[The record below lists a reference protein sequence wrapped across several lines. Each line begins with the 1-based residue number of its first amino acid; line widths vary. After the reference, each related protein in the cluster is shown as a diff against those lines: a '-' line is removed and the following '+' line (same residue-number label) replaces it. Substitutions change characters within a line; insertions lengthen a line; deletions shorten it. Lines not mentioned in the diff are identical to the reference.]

1 MPLTSGTRL
10 GRYEVRTQIGAG
22 GMGEVYLA
30 QDLNL
35 RRSVALKLLPAEY
48 TQDEG
53 RLRRFEQEAC
63 AASGLNH
70 PNILTIHEIGAEGE
84 AHFIATEF
92 IDGESLRYRMTRG
105 DMKLREMLDV
115 VIQVAA
121 ALTAA
126 HEAGIVHR
134 DIKPENIMVR
144 RDGYVK
150 VLDFGLAKLMERRTT
165 DSEASTMVNTDP
177 GVVMGTASY
186 MSPEQA
192 RGIEVDARTDIWSL
206 GVVIYEMIAGRTPFE
221 GATTGDMLG
230 LILGD
235 RNAPPLARFAG
246 DVPSELERIVTK
258 ALTKDREER
267 YQTAKDLLIDLKRLK
282 QQLEVEAEIER
293 TAAPEFRVGA
303 TGTGDRR
310 AAVQTMGQP
319 APASTSNVPH
329 IAGEITRNKLGIGI
343 AVVVLLAIAA
353 FAYFAYFARRDSGS
367 VREAITSIAVLP
379 FVNASNNPDAEYLS
393 DGISESLIN
402 SLSQL
407 PQLKVIARSSSFK
420 FRGTDANPQE
430 AAKALGVEAILTGRV
445 IQLGDQLQISA
456 ELVDARDGTHVW
468 GEQYNRKAADLLAVQ
483 SEISRE
489 ISEKLRI
496 RLSGEERKQL
506 AKRYTENTEA
516 YQLYLKGR
524 YYWNKRTPED
534 LKKGIGYFQQAI
546 DIDPNYALAFAGL
559 ADSYIIFGNFG
570 LLPPKEVYPKAR
582 GAAQKAL
589 EIDGNL
595 AEAQVSMAFVKAL
608 FEWDWQGADA
618 GFKRAIELNPNYG
631 PAHQWYGV
639 YLAGAGRLTEAVAQA
654 QRAQEV
660 DPLSLTINSVVGWM
674 LYFDRQYDRAIEQEK
689 KTLEM
694 DPNFVLSYHYRGMA
708 YEQKGMYPEAIADL
722 QNAVTLSGSR
732 TTVLGPLGHAYAIA
746 GRRSEARKV
755 LDEVMQLRAR
765 AYFPSYEIALIY
777 TGMGEKDQAFKWL
790 DKAYEERSP
799 WLIHIRVDPRFETLH
814 SDPRFADLVRRVGLS
829 P

>member
-1 MPLTSGTRL
+1 MPLNAGTRL

-22 GMGEVYLA
+22 GMGDVYLA

-92 IDGESLRYRMTRG
+92 IDGESLRLRMTRG
-105 DMKLREMLDV
+105 DMKLREMLDI

-144 RDGYVK
+144 HDGYVK
-150 VLDFGLAKLMERRTT
+150 VLDFGLAKLIERRIT

-192 RGIEVDARTDIWSL
+192 RGIDVDARTDIWSL
-206 GVVIYEMIAGRTPFE
+206 GVVIYEMIAGRVPFE
-221 GATTGDMLG
+221 GTTTGDMLS
-230 LILGD
+230 LILGE
-235 RNAPPLARFAG
+235 RNAPPLARFAR

-258 ALTKDREER
+258 ALTKERGER
-267 YQTAKDLLIDLKRLK
+267 YQTARDLLIDLKRLK
-282 QQLEVEAEIER
+282 QQLDVEAEIER
-293 TAAPEFRVGA
+293 TTAPEFAAGA
-303 TGTGDRR
+303 TGTGDKS

-319 APASTSNVPH
+319 APASTSNAQH
-329 IAGEITRNKLGIGI
+329 IAGEIARNKLGIGI
-343 AVVVLLAIAA
+343 AAVVLLAIAA
-353 FAYFAYFARRDSGS
+353 FAYFAYFARRDGGS
-367 VREAITSIAVLP
+367 AREAITSIAVLP
-379 FVNASNNPDAEYLS
+379 FVNASNNPEAEYLS

-402 SLSQL
+402 TLSQVPNL
-407 PQLKVIARSSSFK
+407 RVVPRSTVFRYKGRDIDPQTIGR
-420 FRGTDANPQE
+420 E
-430 AAKALGVEAILTGRV
+430 LGVRAVLTGKLVQRGDTLS
-445 IQLGDQLQISA
+445 IQTELIDVAEESQL
-456 ELVDARDGTHVW
+456 W
-468 GEQYNRKAADLLAVQ
+468 GEQYNRKLADLLAVQ
-483 SEISRE
+483 EEISRE

-524 YYWNKRTPED
+524 YHWNKRTPED

-595 AEAQVSMAFVKAL
+595 AEAQVSLAFVKAL

-639 YLAGAGRLTEAVAQA
+639 YLAGAGRLTEAVAEA

-674 LYFDRQYDRAIEQEK
+674 LYFDRQYDRAIEQEN

-694 DPNFVLSYHYRGMA
+694 DPNFVLSYRYRGMA

-722 QNAVTLSGSR
+722 QKAVTLSGAR
-732 TTVLGPLGHAYAIA
+732 TTSSLGHAYAIA

-755 LDEVMQLRAR
+755 LDEAMQLRAQE
-765 AYFPSYEIALIY
+765 YLPSYEIAIIY
-777 TGMGEKDQAFKWL
+777 TGMGEKDQAFEWL

-814 SDPRFADLVRRVGLS
+814 SDARFADLVRRVGL
-829 P
+829 PL

>member
-1 MPLTSGTRL
+1 MSVVVGSRL
-10 GRYEVRTQIGAG
+10 GHYEILSTLGAG

-30 QDLNL
+30 QDSKLG
-35 RRSVALKLLPAEY
+35 RRVALKLLPSEF
-48 TQDEG
+48 TKDES
-53 RLRRFEQEAC
+53 RVRRFQQEAR
-63 AASGLNH
+63 AASALNH
-70 PNILTIHEIGAEGE
+70 PNILTIHEIGSENNTY
-84 AHFIATEF
+84 FIATEF
-92 IDGESLRYRMTRG
+92 IEGRTLRDYMSAAQ
-105 DMKLREMLDV
+105 MKTSEVLDV
-115 VIQVAA
+115 ATQVAS
-121 ALTAA
+121 ALAAA
-126 HEAGIVHR
+126 HAAGVVHR
-134 DIKPENIMVR
+134 DIKPENIMLR
-144 RDGYVK
+144 HDRIVK
-150 VLDFGLAKLMERRTT
+150 VLDFGLAKLTERETT
-165 DSEASTMVNTDP
+165 DTEAPTLVNTDA
-177 GVVMGTASY
+177 GVVMGTARY
-186 MSPEQA
+186 MSPEQV
-192 RGIEVDARTDIWSL
+192 RGLAVDARTDVWSL
-206 GVVIYEMIAGRTPFE
+206 GVVTHEMLTGRVP
-221 GATTGDMLG
+221 
-230 LILGD
+230 
-235 RNAPPLARFAG
+235 FAG
-246 DVPSELERIVTK
+246 ETASDVIAAVLEREPQPLVSSGEEIPLELKRIVSK
-258 ALTKDREER
+258 ALRKDCEER
-267 YQTAKDLLIDLKRLK
+267 YQTIKDMLVDLKSLK
-282 QQLEVEAEIER
+282 QELEFDAKMKRSTQSQSQGVEGTPTSIEQTTTVKQ
-293 TAAPEFRVGA
+293 TAAPTPSAEYVVSGIKRHKFKVG
-303 TGTGDRR
+303 
-310 AAVQTMGQP
+310 
-319 APASTSNVPH
+319 
-329 IAGEITRNKLGIGI
+329 
-343 AVVVLLAIAA
+343 VLLVALLLAGTAIA
-353 FAYFAYFARRDSGS
+353 YFGYFGRADKD
-367 VREAITSIAVLP
+367 AITSIAVLP
-379 FVNASNNPDAEYLS
+379 FVNASADPNMEYLS
-393 DGISESLIN
+393 DGLAESLIN

-407 PQLKVIARSSSFK
+407 PKLRVVPRSTV
-420 FRGTDANPQE
+420 FRYKGREVDPQTVGRE
-430 AAKALGVEAILTGRV
+430 LGVRAVLTGKLVQRGDTLS
-445 IQLGDQLQISA
+445 IQT
-456 ELVDARDGTHVW
+456 ELVDVAEESQLW
-468 GEQYNRKAADLLAVQ
+468 GEQYNRKLADLLAVQ
-483 SEISRE
+483 EEISRE

-694 DPNFVLSYHYRGMA
+694 DPNFVLSYRYRGMA

-777 TGMGEKDQAFKWL
+777 TGMGEKDQAFEWL

-799 WLIHIRVDPRFETLH
+799 WLIHLRVDPRFETLY
-814 SDPRFADLVRRVGLS
+814 SDPRYADMLRRIGL
-829 P
+829 PQ

>member
-1 MPLTSGTRL
+1 MPLNAGTRL

-92 IDGESLRYRMTRG
+92 IDGESLRQRMTRS

-150 VLDFGLAKLMERRTT
+150 VLDFGLAKLIERRTT

-192 RGIEVDARTDIWSL
+192 RGTDVDARTDIWSL
-206 GVVIYEMIAGRTPFE
+206 GVVIYEMMAGRVPFE
-221 GATTGDMLG
+221 GTTTGDMIG

-235 RNAPPLARFAG
+235 KNAPPLARFARE
-246 DVPSELERIVTK
+246 VPAELERIVTK
-258 ALTKDREER
+258 ALTKERDAR

-282 QQLEVEAEIER
+282 QQLDVDAEIER
-293 TAAPEFRVGA
+293 TAAPGFTAGA
-303 TGTGDRR
+303 TGTSGMG
-310 AAVQTMGQP
+310 AAVQTAQP
-319 APASTSNVPH
+319 SPVSATNAQYGHKSGLLIPGV
-329 IAGEITRNKLGIGI
+329 ILLGL
-343 AVVVLLAIAA
+343 AAIAA
-353 FAYFAYFARRDSGS
+353 IAYFGYFAGDRTGALNSSGGK
-367 VREAITSIAVLP
+367 EAITSIAVLP

-420 FRGTDANPQE
+420 FKGKSAEPSE
-430 AAKALGVEAILTGRV
+430 VAKALGVRAIVSGRV

-456 ELVDARDGTHVW
+456 ELVDASDGTQVW
-468 GEQYNRKAADLLAVQ
+468 GDQYNRKATDLLAMQ

-489 ISEKLRI
+489 IADRLRLKLT
-496 RLSGEERKQL
+496 STEQQQL
-506 AKRYTENTEA
+506 AKRSTTNPEA
-516 YQLYLKGR
+516 YELLLKGR
-524 YYWNKRTPED
+524 FYRNKGGPEGRTKAIE
-534 LKKGIGYFQQAI
+534 YFSKAAAL
-546 DIDPNYALAFAGL
+546 DPNYALAYAALAGAYNSL
-559 ADSYIIFGNFG
+559 IASATVD
-570 LLPPKEVYPKAR
+570 PKVITPKAQ
-582 GAAQKAL
+582 AAVERAL
-589 EIDGNL
+589 QLDETL
-595 AEAQVSMAFVKAL
+595 AEAHLPSATLRFNNW
-608 FEWDWQGADA
+608 EWAVA
-618 GFKRAIELNPNYG
+618 EREYKRSIELNPSYSG
-631 PAHQWYGV
+631 AHNVYSN
-639 YLAGAGRLTEAVAQA
+639 YLASMGQHEQAIAEAR
-654 QRAQEV
+654 RAREL
-660 DPLSLTINSVVGWM
+660 DPLSTGVNWRVGTA
-674 LYFDRQYDRAIEQEK
+674 LFKARRYDEAIEQLK
-689 KTLEM
+689 KALEL
-694 DPNFVLSYHYRGMA
+694 DPNFTLTHLWLGYTYA
-708 YEQKGMYPEAIADL
+708 AKGQYAEAIDRYREAMRLGEDNTSTKNYLGYSLAMSGKRNEALAILKEL
-722 QNAVTLSGSR
+722 QTTKEYVSPAELAVLYAG
-732 TTVLGPLGHAYAIA
+732 LGDKEQAFVAL
-746 GRRSEARKV
+746 E
-755 LDEVMQLRAR
+755 R
-765 AYFPSYEIALIY
+765 AYDAHDFQLEYLKTEP
-777 TGMGEKDQAFKWL
+777 
-790 DKAYEERSP
+790 AYDSLR
-799 WLIHIRVDPRFETLH
+799 
-814 SDPRFADLVRRVGLS
+814 SDPRFADLLRRVGL
-829 P
+829 PQ